1 MHDSNSSDQNHLEQC
16 KEIAEREREK
26 ERESWR
32 ELYDHL
38 SIPLDFSDH
47 NALLTRL
54 THLRDREVF
63 SGVY

>member
-38 SIPLDFSDH
+38 SIPFVNKTILS
-47 NALLTRL
+47 LVGKVCTRL
-54 THLRDREVF
+54 ENSLVIMMK
-63 SGVY
+63 